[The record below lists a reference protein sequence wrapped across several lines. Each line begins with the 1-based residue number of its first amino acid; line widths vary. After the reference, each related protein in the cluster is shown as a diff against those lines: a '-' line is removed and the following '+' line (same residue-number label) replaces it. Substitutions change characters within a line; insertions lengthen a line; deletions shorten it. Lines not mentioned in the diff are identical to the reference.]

1 VLEDFERNYPN
12 SSNKEKIMEI
22 KVCGPGCA
30 KCHETERI
38 VNESLNEKGIVATV
52 EKVSD
57 FNEIVKLG
65 VFSTPAV
72 IMDGQVKCVGK
83 VPTKK
88 DVLSWIK

>member
-1 VLEDFERNYPN
+1 MD
-12 SSNKEKIMEI
+12 I

-30 KCHETERI
+30 KCKEAERI
-38 VNESLNEKGIVATV
+38 MNEALSEAGKEASI

-57 FNEIVKLG
+57 FNEIAKLG

-72 IMDGQVKCVGK
+72 VIDGQVKCVGK

-88 DVLSWIK
+88 EALGWIA

>member
-1 VLEDFERNYPN
+1 
-12 SSNKEKIMEI
+12 MEI

-30 KCHETERI
+30 KCREVERI
-38 VNESLNEKGIVATV
+38 VNETLAEAGRKAKV

-57 FNEIVKLG
+57 INEIAKLG

-72 IMDGQVKCVGK
+72 VIDGQVKCVGK

-88 DVLSWIK
+88 EIMIWIG

>member
-1 VLEDFERNYPN
+1 
-12 SSNKEKIMEI
+12 MEI

-30 KCHETERI
+30 KCHEAERI
-38 VNESLNEKGIVATV
+38 VKEALEESDTEASV
-52 EKVSD
+52 EKISD
-57 FNEIVKLG
+57 FNEIAKLG

-72 IMDGQVKCVGK
+72 IIDGQVKCVGK